1 MAKKPVA
8 PLSDIFKRT
17 EPVPETPT
25 AEPTA
30 PAAPK
35 PVATPK
41 PKKPAQA
48 KKPAP
53 AKKAPRPAQAPRAR
67 RAAPPAQDPKAS
79 DADKDITLHGVGVG
93 LTRDELE
100 LVDRLAGK
108 MESRSRVAESVEVA
122 LRYGS
127 GALIVFDGENRGG
140 SSDPEYPSR
149 FLLSVRIV
157 L

>member
-17 EPVPETPT
+17 EPAPETPA

-35 PVATPK
+35 PAATPK

-108 MESRSRVAESVEVA
+108 HGVNRNAI
-122 LRYGS
+122 LRYGV
-127 GALIVFDGENRGG
+127 L
-140 SSDPEYPSR
+140 Y
-149 FLLSVRIV
+149 LLKHEGKDIKLVVDRRQPVRRR
-157 L
+157 LQMP